1 MRSQFRSFF
10 HCAQKWCG
18 VRLVPEVSIF
28 RLRRKNR
35 AGDPFLCFVLH
46 RTGFL
51 MRPRL
56 HEGPV
61 GSYPAFSTL
70 PRTTFRRQRA
80 LNFAVSLR
88 PKVVRGGIFS
98 VILSVPWSFR
108 PKLPRFREACCLL
121 VFGLSS
127 GTKRLHQRPPVTALF
142 VARTAKKVQ
151 RSRASDQ
158 RDRSRDRITRI
169 SRYCPCL
176 VRTIGHP
183 DGTVNR
189 FPDACGLKCANFP
202 VLFSREIAGYR
213 FREKCLACLWKNNIV
228 PALPRLAEEEPAARA
243 AFLSP
248 DN

>member
-1 MRSQFRSFF
+1 MPRTTLTALAPFDAS
-10 HCAQKWCG
+10 AQPKWCG
-18 VRLVPEVSIF
+18 ARLIPEDRFLVYTG
-28 RLRRKNR
+28 NR
-35 AGDPFLCFVLH
+35 AGDPLLCFVLH
-46 RTGFL
+46 HMGFL

-56 HEGPV
+56 HGSPV

-158 RDRSRDRITRI
+158 RDRSRDRITRLEAL
-169 SRYCPCL
+169 S
-176 VRTIGHP
+176 V
-183 DGTVNR
+183 
-189 FPDACGLKCANFP
+189 
-202 VLFSREIAGYR
+202 AG
-213 FREKCLACLWKNNIV
+213 KNH
-228 PALPRLAEEEPAARA
+228 RA
-243 AFLSP
+243 S
-248 DN
+248 